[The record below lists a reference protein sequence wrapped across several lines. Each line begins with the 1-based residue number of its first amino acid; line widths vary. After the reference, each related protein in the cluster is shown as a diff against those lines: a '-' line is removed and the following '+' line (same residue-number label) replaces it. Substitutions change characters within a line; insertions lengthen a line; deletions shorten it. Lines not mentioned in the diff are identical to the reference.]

1 MPCEAPPDIAEH
13 GDRLEEDREHARAGE
28 LAADLRSD
36 HLRTFDAGARVDLGD
51 GRAQGL
57 QGRRLCR
64 FAAVLTLGA
73 DQHAATVAALLQG
86 DLAEP
91 AATAFLAQA
100 GAVAPARSLG
110 PDREAPF
117 GVDTARR
124 SAGRGVGKTDE

>member
-36 HLRTFDAGARVDLGD
+36 HLRAFDAGARVDLGD

-73 DQHAATVAALLQG
+73 DQHAAIVAELLQG
-86 DLAEP
+86 ALAAPEATEP
-91 AATAFLAQA
+91 LAQA
-100 GAVAPARSLG
+100 GQVGSAGSLG
-110 PDREAPF
+110 LDLDPPF
-117 GVDTARR
+117 DSRPVVA
-124 SAGRGVGKTDE
+124 SWIDELYN

>member
-57 QGRRLCR
+57 QGRRMYR

-73 DQHAATVAALLQG
+73 EQHAAIVAEMLQG

-91 AATAFLAQA
+91 EATAFPAQA
-100 GAVAPARSLG
+100 GEVGRAGSLD
-110 PDREAPF
+110 PDPDAAF
-117 GVDTARR
+117 
-124 SAGRGVGKTDE
+124 